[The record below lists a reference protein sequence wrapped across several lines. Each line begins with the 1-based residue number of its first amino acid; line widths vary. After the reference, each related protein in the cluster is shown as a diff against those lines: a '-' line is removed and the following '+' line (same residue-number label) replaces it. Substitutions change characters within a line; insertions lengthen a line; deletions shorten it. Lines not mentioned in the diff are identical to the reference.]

1 MDVCKKID
9 RKKQL
14 DSHKPRFKQILDVTT
29 QVDMIIAHKYYA
41 DDSIIINFS
50 FAMVGR
56 HDIKK
61 RMDLYLL
68 AFVERNGIVARLRNI
83 VMQWRWG
90 SVSLYCHDM
99 SVKYYYVCYLKKIL
113 VYATLRNCMNN
124 ITKKNNVLTADML
137 LELRRML

>member
-50 FAMVGR
+50 LAMVGR

-68 AFVERNGIVARLRNI
+68 AFVERNGIVARLINI
-83 VMQWRWG
+83 VMQ
-90 SVSLYCHDM
+90 
-99 SVKYYYVCYLKKIL
+99 
-113 VYATLRNCMNN
+113 
-124 ITKKNNVLTADML
+124 
-137 LELRRML
+137 